1 MDFKRIQI
9 LLVCFFVIF
18 NLYLVYTISEGVSGI
33 SVNPGSTADTIKIEE
48 ELNNR
53 GVTFE
58 NFSDDRPEVNLL
70 KSDQNNYL
78 AENISQLTEQNA
90 SIDSQRV
97 LTSTFN
103 QPIELGIGI
112 TQETTVI
119 TPEQFA
125 YLQENL
131 LSDASLFIQGASY
144 PNYVYIPS
152 ERVIVLRMTD
162 GDGNRIIDGTAELT
176 LQLNED
182 YMLTSYVQ
190 TYQANISQLSTTIE
204 MISEK
209 TAVEI
214 LDRRVETLIPDDA
227 QILATNISYY
237 SSSILNDMNVY
248 SPAWEFIYVEESGTT
263 RSLLVDGQRGTVL
276 NRNTLTYN

>member
-1 MDFKRIQI
+1 MDP
-9 LLVCFFVIF
+9 
-18 NLYLVYTISEGVSGI
+18 T
-33 SVNPGSTADTIKIEE
+33 STVDTITIEE

-58 NFSDDRPEVNLL
+58 EFSDENLNVHLL

-97 LTSTFN
+97 LTSTFD
-103 QPIELGIGI
+103 QPIDLGIGI
-112 TQETTVI
+112 TADTLELS
-119 TPEQFA
+119 PEQFSS
-125 YLQENL
+125 LRENL
-131 LSDASLFIQGASY
+131 LAEPSLFIQGESY

-162 GDGNRIIDGTAELT
+162 GDGHRIIDGTAELR

-182 YMLTSYVQ
+182 YLLTNYVQ
-190 TYQANISQLSTTIE
+190 TYQSNISQLSMEVEI
-204 MISEK
+204 ISEK

-227 QILATNISYY
+227 QILTTNISYY
-237 SSSILNDMNVY
+237 SSTVLDDMNVY
-248 SPAWEFIYVEESGTT
+248 SPAWEFIYIEDSGAT